1 MAEFPAPAAAAEA
14 AGSAAE
20 APAAPAA
27 PSPPAAKVAIN
38 GFGRIGRL
46 CLRRALADPRVAVV
60 AINDPFLSD
69 EHAAYLLQHDSVHGR
84 LRAEVSAEPG
94 ALVVATGGGGR
105 LRIPLFHEREGAPPW
120 GGPDVCVLECSGVL
134 TSAAAAA
141 AHLEHCGR
149 VIISAPAK
157 DDSTPTYIVG
167 VNDGRYDA
175 AQRVVSNASCTTNAL
190 APIAAVLHARFG
202 IAEGLCTTVHAA
214 TATQLVVDGAA
225 RGAGAAKDMRAG
237 RAVLDNIIPAA
248 TGAARAV
255 GLVLPALAGRLSG
268 VALRVPVRDVSVLD
282 LTCRLE
288 AHASYAE
295 VVAALREAAAEGP
308 LRGILGVSDE
318 QLVSSD
324 YIGDARSAVVDVG
337 AGLAI
342 GGGGGLVKI
351 VAFYDNESAYAA
363 RMIDLAVVV
372 MTPAPPPPHAAEVAH
387 PRAHVAEEGAASADL
402 RTFFKSQAAPGGTPR
417 R

>member
-1 MAEFPAPAAAAEA
+1 MSSDAPAPAAAAP
-14 AGSAAE
+14 
-20 APAAPAA
+20 APV
-27 PSPPAAKVAIN
+27 KLAIN

-60 AINDPFLSD
+60 AVNDPMLSD
-69 EHAAYLLQHDSVHGR
+69 AHAAYLLAHDSVHGR
-84 LRAEVSAEPG
+84 LRETVAAEPG
-94 ALVVATGGGGR
+94 ALVIGGGGGQ
-105 LRIPLFHEREGAPPW
+105 LRIPLYHEREGAPPW
-120 GGPDVCVLECSGVL
+120 GGADVCVLECSGML

-141 AHLEHCGR
+141 AHLAHCGR

-157 DDSTPTYIVG
+157 DDSTPTFVVG
-167 VNDGRYDA
+167 VNDGQFDA

-214 TATQLVVDGAA
+214 TATQLVVDGAT

-237 RAVLDNIIPAA
+237 RAVLDNIIPAS

-268 VALRVPVRDVSVLD
+268 NALRVPVRDVSVLD

-288 AHASYAE
+288 TPASYAE
-295 VVAALREAAAEGP
+295 VIAALREAAAEGP
-308 LRGILGVSDE
+308 LRGILGVTDE
-318 QLVSSD
+318 QVVSSD
-324 YIGDARSAVVDVG
+324 FVGDARSAIVDVG

-342 GGGGGLVKI
+342 GDRLVKV
-351 VAFYDNESAYAA
+351 VAFYDNETAYAA
-363 RMIDLAVVV
+363 RMLDLAVVIMRDV
-372 MTPAPPPPHAAEVAH
+372 KAAATTTAAL
-387 PRAHVAEEGAASADL
+387 PRAHVAAEGAASADVAG
-402 RTFFKSQAAPGGTPR
+402 FFKEQAGTRATESGAPGGTPR